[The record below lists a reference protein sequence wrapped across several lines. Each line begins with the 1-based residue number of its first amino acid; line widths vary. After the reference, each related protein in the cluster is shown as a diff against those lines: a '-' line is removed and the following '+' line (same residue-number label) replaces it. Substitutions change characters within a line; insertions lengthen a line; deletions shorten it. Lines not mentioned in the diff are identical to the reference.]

1 MGQAGALSMEDEATD
16 ESIAPNTR
24 RHFDTAEAAALV
36 SALDKDDVDA
46 LLDIFGRDY
55 ADLVLGSDPAS
66 GRVARQRARALANDQ
81 LVLDRE
87 GDDRVVLTFGQQVW
101 PMPIPLVR
109 DRDGWSFDTAVSIEE
124 IQAWRIGENELSAI
138 EALRAFVQAEHN
150 YSVRRR
156 DEDGS
161 VEYVRY
167 I

>member
-1 MGQAGALSMEDEATD
+1 
-16 ESIAPNTR
+16 
-24 RHFDTAEAAALV
+24 
-36 SALDKDDVDA
+36 
-46 LLDIFGRDY
+46 
-55 ADLVLGSDPAS
+55 
-66 GRVARQRARALANDQ
+66 
-81 LVLDRE
+81 
-87 GDDRVVLTFGQQVW
+87 VW

-138 EALRAFVQAEHN
+138 EALRAFVQAELN